1 MYMDPIVYY
10 SYTESAYLLSFECFF
25 LQRQCNMFDF
35 CIISGYWLLHCPL
48 TNHQYLGMDLVIQE
62 GEVEQMPPL
71 PPNFPT
77 CKIFRFS

>member
-1 MYMDPIVYY
+1 MYIGSNRLLFVYRIGI
-10 SYTESAYLLSFECFF
+10 SVKFLVFF

-35 CIISGYWLLHCPL
+35 CIISGYWLLYCPL

-71 PPNFPT
+71 PPNFPI
-77 CKIFRFS
+77 CNIFRFN